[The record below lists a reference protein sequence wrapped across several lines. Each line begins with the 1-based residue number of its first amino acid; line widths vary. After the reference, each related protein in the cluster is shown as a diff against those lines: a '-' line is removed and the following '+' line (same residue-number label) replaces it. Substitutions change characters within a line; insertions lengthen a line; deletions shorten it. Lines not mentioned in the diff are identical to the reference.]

1 MELVQEFFVTA
12 SLALFL
18 SFLVAKLVS
27 MAMATD
33 AGRPNASEGMIVME
47 DLQFGERLT
56 VQGLESETKVQEL
69 VEEEAPGKVNE
80 FRGEPVLQDGE
91 IVGLPEKSPGE
102 NVEDSV
108 AVKESSENRVG
119 VESAADDEF
128 VALEDPVIPVA
139 VKESLENR
147 LGVELAI
154 ENEVVGQSEEI
165 IGAVVSEVEERNEEK
180 EVGLDSDEDDWEG
193 IERSELEKDFAAAAN
208 FVLESPGDTEG
219 RLAMAGVGNDVQMD
233 LYGLHK
239 IATEG
244 PCHEPQPMALK
255 LSARAKWNAWQRL
268 GQMSPEVAM
277 DQYIK
282 LLSERV
288 PGWMED
294 KLAGDV
300 KPESLETG
308 ISSTDAPDLT
318 TFSHQPSYI
327 DERKP
332 DTKTVAEEG
341 DEMGGSN
348 FEDRAKE

>member
-69 VEEEAPGKVNE
+69 LEEEAPGKVNE
-80 FRGEPVLQDGE
+80 FRGEPVLHDGE

-119 VESAADDEF
+119 VESAADDEV

-147 LGVELAI
+147 LGVELAT

-219 RLAMAGVGNDVQMD
+219 RLAMAGVGSDVQMD

-255 LSARAKWNAWQRL
+255 LSARAKW
-268 GQMSPEVAM
+268 
-277 DQYIK
+277 
-282 LLSERV
+282 
-288 PGWMED
+288 
-294 KLAGDV
+294 
-300 KPESLETG
+300 
-308 ISSTDAPDLT
+308 
-318 TFSHQPSYI
+318 F
-327 DERKP
+327 
-332 DTKTVAEEG
+332 
-341 DEMGGSN
+341 
-348 FEDRAKE
+348 